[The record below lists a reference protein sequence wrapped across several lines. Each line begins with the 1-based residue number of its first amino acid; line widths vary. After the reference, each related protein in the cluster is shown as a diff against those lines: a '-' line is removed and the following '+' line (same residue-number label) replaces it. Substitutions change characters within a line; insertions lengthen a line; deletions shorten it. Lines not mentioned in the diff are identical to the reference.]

1 MRRKCI
7 ASQQLQQLD
16 VIQSEGERQQRRF
29 QGLRSPE
36 CPRRC
41 EKRAGIALEGVQAED
56 CPARTRGDCPTTNE
70 EEVAQHTSLFAIGH
84 HAGPVGPSAY
94 GGMDNQIDATHALL
108 GKTLHNCTPR
118 CLPFENRAG
127 RMGWDEFCWSIRM
140 LTLADVAK
148 SYGTRELFSGVSL
161 FVARTD
167 RFGLVGPNGAGKSTL
182 FNLILGE
189 EMPDEGTITWE
200 RGADFGFL
208 PQESAPVGD
217 ESILHI
223 ATSGRKLEPE
233 NDDDW
238 DIDYT
243 LEPRAK
249 KILAGLG
256 FREGDFLKQAKS
268 FSGGWVMRAHLA
280 RLLVNEPALLLL
292 DEPTNHLDLEA
303 LLWFQDYLT
312 RYPGGLVVISHDR
325 AFLNALCNGILE
337 LRSGVLHRYTG
348 NYDDYL
354 VEKEDRKAQ
363 QAAAFK
369 NQQREI
375 AHLQKFVD
383 RFGAKASMA
392 SRAKSKEKQIERLK
406 EVAVDEP
413 MDELKRIHFKFPQPP
428 RSGLK
433 VITLENVQQAY
444 GDHVVYRDL
453 NFTAER
459 GQRMVL
465 VGPNGA
471 GKSTLLK
478 ILADVIPIQ
487 GGSREIGSNV
497 VTGYFAQ
504 NRLDNLKADSTVFE
518 NVMEL
523 RTQENQ
529 LTEQQVRAILGAFL
543 FRKDDVFKKVS
554 VLSGGEKSRLAL
566 ARLLVKPPNFLMM
579 DEPTTHLD
587 IQSIDALVSA
597 LKDYEGTLVF
607 ISHDVY
613 FIRAL
618 AQTVLHVHSGRLTPY
633 AGNYDYYLEK
643 SKATNERAAL
653 TAGFTDARPVQVAE
667 TRKPAATPKRP
678 AVDKAELKRLRTEV
692 GRLEQSVSELEA
704 KQAELT
710 AALEAPETYSTPG
723 KAQHLNREL
732 SSIVDQITHATEAW
746 EQSASRLA
754 ELERGE

>member
-1 MRRKCI
+1 
-7 ASQQLQQLD
+7 
-16 VIQSEGERQQRRF
+16 
-29 QGLRSPE
+29 
-36 CPRRC
+36 
-41 EKRAGIALEGVQAED
+41 
-56 CPARTRGDCPTTNE
+56 
-70 EEVAQHTSLFAIGH
+70 
-84 HAGPVGPSAY
+84 
-94 GGMDNQIDATHALL
+94 
-108 GKTLHNCTPR
+108 
-118 CLPFENRAG
+118 
-127 RMGWDEFCWSIRM
+127 M
-140 LTLADVAK
+140 LTLADVSK
-148 SYGTRELFSGVSL
+148 SYGTRELFAGVSL

-189 EMPDEGTITWE
+189 EQPDEGTIEWE

-217 ESILHI
+217 ETVLHI
-223 ATSGRKLEPE
+223 ATSGKKLEPDE
-233 NDDDW
+233 HDH
-238 DIDYT
+238 DIDWT

-256 FREGDFLKQAKS
+256 FREDDFLKPAKS

-280 RLLVNEPALLLL
+280 RLLVSEPALLML

-312 RYPGGLVVISHDR
+312 RYPGGLLIISHDR
-325 AFLNALCNGILE
+325 EFLNVLCNGILE
-337 LRSGVLHRYTG
+337 LRGGTLNKYTG

-354 VEKEDRKAQ
+354 AEKEARKAQ
-363 QAAAFK
+363 QAALYK

-406 EVAVDEP
+406 EVAVEEP
-413 MDELKRIHFKFPQPP
+413 WEDLKRINFRFPQPP

-433 VITLENVQQAY
+433 VVKLQNVQQAY

-453 NFTAER
+453 NFEAER
-459 GQRMVL
+459 GQKIVL

-478 ILADVIPIQ
+478 ILAGVIPIQ
-487 GGSREIGSNV
+487 GGTRELGSNV
-497 VTGYFAQ
+497 VPGYFAQ
-504 NRLDNLKADSTVFE
+504 NRGDNVKPDLTVLD

-523 RTQENQ
+523 RTAENQ
-529 LTEQQVRAILGAFL
+529 LTEQQARAVLGGFL
-543 FRKDDVFKKVS
+543 FRKDDVFKKAS

-566 ARLLVKPPNFLMM
+566 ARLLVNPPNLLLM

-587 IQSIDALVSA
+587 IPSIDALVNA
-597 LKDYEGTLVF
+597 LKSYEGTLIF

-613 FIRAL
+613 FIRTLAL
-618 AQTVLHVHSGRLTPY
+618 NVLHVHSGRLTPY

-643 SKATNERAAL
+643 SRAANARAAL
-653 TAGFTDARPVQVAE
+653 TAGFTDARPPQMQD
-667 TRKPAATPKRP
+667 KPAASAPAMKRP
-678 AVDKAELKRLRTEV
+678 NSGEVKKLRTEV
-692 GRLEQSVSELEA
+692 GKLEQKVSELEA
-704 KQAELT
+704 KVAEIGAEL
-710 AALEAPETYSTPG
+710 EKPETYTQPG
-723 KAQHLNREL
+723 RAQHLNREL
-732 SSIVDQITHATEAW
+732 SAMTDQLTAATAEW
-746 EQSASRLA
+746 EQAATKLA
-754 ELERGE
+754 ELEKG

>member
-1 MRRKCI
+1 
-7 ASQQLQQLD
+7 
-16 VIQSEGERQQRRF
+16 
-29 QGLRSPE
+29 
-36 CPRRC
+36 
-41 EKRAGIALEGVQAED
+41 
-56 CPARTRGDCPTTNE
+56 
-70 EEVAQHTSLFAIGH
+70 
-84 HAGPVGPSAY
+84 
-94 GGMDNQIDATHALL
+94 
-108 GKTLHNCTPR
+108 
-118 CLPFENRAG
+118 
-127 RMGWDEFCWSIRM
+127 M
-140 LTLADVAK
+140 LTIADVSK
-148 SYGTRELFSGVSL
+148 SYGTRELFSEVSL

-189 EMPDEGTITWE
+189 ESPDDGTIEWE
-200 RGADFGFL
+200 RGADFGYL

-217 ESILHI
+217 ETVLAI
-223 ATSGRKLEPE
+223 ATSGKKLVPE
-233 NDDDW
+233 TDDDY
-238 DIDYT
+238 DIDWT

-256 FREGDFLKQAKS
+256 FRETDHDKQAKS

-280 RLLVNEPALLLL
+280 RLLVSEPALLLL

-312 RYPGGLVVISHDR
+312 RYPGGLLIVSHDR
-325 AFLNALCNGILE
+325 EFLNSLCNGILE
-337 LRSGVLHRYTG
+337 LRGGTLNKYTG

-354 VEKEDRKAQ
+354 NEKDARKEQ
-363 QAAAFK
+363 QAAQFK

-406 EVAVDEP
+406 EVAVEEP
-413 MDELKRIHFKFPQPP
+413 WEDLKRINFRFPQPP

-433 VITLENVQQAY
+433 VISLKNVQQAY

-453 NFTAER
+453 NFEAER
-459 GQRMVL
+459 GQKTVL

-487 GGSREIGSNV
+487 GGTRDLGSNV
-497 VTGYFAQ
+497 VPGYFAQ
-504 NRLDNLKADSTVFE
+504 NRADNLKLDLTVFE

-523 RTQENQ
+523 RTNENQ
-529 LTEQQVRAILGAFL
+529 LTEQQARAVLGGFL
-543 FRKDDVFKKVS
+543 FRKDDVHKKVS

-566 ARLLVKPPNFLMM
+566 ARLLVNPPNLLLM

-587 IQSIDALVSA
+587 IPSIDALVTA
-597 LKDYEGTLVF
+597 LKQYEGTFIF

-643 SKATNERAAL
+643 SKAGNARAAL
-653 TAGFTDARPVQVAE
+653 TAGFTDARPVQAGGG
-667 TRKPAATPKRP
+667 TPSSRKSDARGEGTPPPMKP
-678 AVDKAELKRLRTEV
+678 KPSSAQLKQLRTEV
-692 GRLEQSVSELEA
+692 GHLEQKVVELEA
-704 KQAELT
+704 KQNELT
-710 AALEAPETYSTPG
+710 AELEAPETYNSPG

-732 SSIVDQITHATEAW
+732 SVIVDQLAAATKAW
-746 EQSASRLA
+746 ETAATKLT
-754 ELERGE
+754 ELEKA

>member
-1 MRRKCI
+1 
-7 ASQQLQQLD
+7 
-16 VIQSEGERQQRRF
+16 
-29 QGLRSPE
+29 
-36 CPRRC
+36 
-41 EKRAGIALEGVQAED
+41 
-56 CPARTRGDCPTTNE
+56 
-70 EEVAQHTSLFAIGH
+70 
-84 HAGPVGPSAY
+84 
-94 GGMDNQIDATHALL
+94 
-108 GKTLHNCTPR
+108 
-118 CLPFENRAG
+118 
-127 RMGWDEFCWSIRM
+127 M
-140 LTLADVAK
+140 LTIADVSK
-148 SYGTRELFSGVSL
+148 SYGTRTLFEGVSL
-161 FVARTD
+161 FIARSD
-167 RFGLVGPNGAGKSTL
+167 RYGLVGPNGAGKTTL

-189 EMPDEGTITWE
+189 ESPDGGTIEWE

-208 PQESAPVGD
+208 PQESAPVAD
-217 ESILHI
+217 ETILQI
-223 ATSGRKLEPE
+223 ATSGKKLVPE
-233 NDDDW
+233 TDDDY
-238 DIDYT
+238 DIDWT

-256 FREGDFLKQAKS
+256 FREGDSDKQAKT

-280 RLLVNEPALLLL
+280 RLLVAEPALLLL

-325 AFLNALCNGILE
+325 AFLNALCTGILE
-337 LRSGVLHRYTG
+337 LRGGTLNRYTG
-348 NYDDYL
+348 NYDDYML
-354 VEKEDRKAQ
+354 EKDARKEQ

-392 SRAKSKEKQIERLK
+392 SRAKSKEKQIERL
-406 EVAVDEP
+406 EAVAVDEP
-413 MDELKRIHFKFPQPP
+413 QDDLKRIHFKFPTPP

-433 VITLENVQQAY
+433 VVELEHVQQSY

-459 GQRMVL
+459 GQKIVL

-478 ILADVIPIQ
+478 ILADVVPIQ
-487 GGSREIGSNV
+487 GGSRELGSNV
-497 VTGYFAQ
+497 ITGYFAQ
-504 NRLDNLKADSTVFE
+504 NRLDNLHADATVFE

-523 RTQENQ
+523 RTNENQ
-529 LTEQQVRAILGAFL
+529 LTEQQGRAILGAFL
-543 FRKDDVFKKVS
+543 FRKDDVHKKVS

-566 ARLLVKPPNFLMM
+566 ARLLVKPPNLLLM

-587 IQSIDALVSA
+587 IASIDALVGA
-597 LKDYEGTLVF
+597 LQGYDGTFIF

-633 AGNYDYYLEK
+633 AGNYDYFLEK
-643 SKATNERAAL
+643 SKAKNERAAL
-653 TAGFTDARPVQVAE
+653 TAGFTDARPLQNASPAAAKKAAPAA
-667 TRKPAATPKRP
+667 RKPDAA
-678 AVDKAELKRLRTEV
+678 AVKKLRIHV
-692 GRLEQSVSELEA
+692 GQLEEKVSKLEA
-704 KQAELT
+704 KQNELT
-710 AALEAPETYSTPG
+710 AALEAPESYTSG

-732 SSIVDQITHATEAW
+732 SEVVDELTAATTAW
-746 EQSASRLA
+746 EKAAA
-754 ELERGE
+754 ELVELEK